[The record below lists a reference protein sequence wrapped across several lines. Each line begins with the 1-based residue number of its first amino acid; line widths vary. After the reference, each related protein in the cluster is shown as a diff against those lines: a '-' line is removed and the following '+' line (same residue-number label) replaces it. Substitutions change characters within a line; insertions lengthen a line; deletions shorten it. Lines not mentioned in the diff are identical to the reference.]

1 MTTAFLQHGVCWH
14 IQLFVHLHYLTTSA
28 LIFFEYLLTF
38 DQEVRL
44 FWGKKLT
51 GAVAL
56 FFVNRYTT
64 IIYTIYYMLVD
75 LVPATS
81 ATAQVGLWPLSSESV
96 IVYLLGWIE

>member
-1 MTTAFLQHGVCWH
+1 MQHGVCYN
-14 IQLFVHLHYLTTSA
+14 IELFVRIHHLKTSA

-64 IIYTIYYMLVD
+64 IIYTIYDM
-75 LVPATS
+75 LVPATLAS
-81 ATAQVGLWPLSSESV
+81 AQVGLLILLS
-96 IVYLLGWIE
+96 

>member
-1 MTTAFLQHGVCWH
+1 MR
-14 IQLFVHLHYLTTSA
+14 SA

-51 GAVAL
+51 SAAAL

-64 IIYTIYYMLVD
+64 IIYTIYLMLVG
-75 LVPATS
+75 LVPATW
-81 ATAQVGLWPLSSESV
+81 ATEQVGLWHLLS
-96 IVYLLGWIE
+96 